1 MSEFT
6 RWFRASGFHEL
17 FYGNIAMSMVHAAS
31 LALKWNYVNKK
42 EEKHFFVGD
51 TEDGKE
57 VHASLNAND
66 G

>member
-1 MSEFT
+1 
-6 RWFRASGFHEL
+6 
-17 FYGNIAMSMVHAAS
+17 MSMVLAAS

-51 TEDGKE
+51 TEEGKE
-57 VHASLNAND
+57 VHASLNAKD